1 MIVEIFLIL
10 SGAQACQ
17 DQAKVLSAKNGAHL
31 YTEERTRI
39 PCTGARQRD
48 SVRYLRPDGSM
59 LGTKRIVWKPDQ
71 DRPDIDLRMDSPL
84 SRVTVTTARD
94 TAMVDLVRKGERE
107 SYRVPLPKG
116 TVIDA
121 GIDTWILRNLPSLE
135 KGKELEVPILVPA
148 FHRVLTFSVKSLP
161 SDPRAGSEL
170 RIELR
175 PLNWAIR
182 MLATPIVVSYRKID
196 GHLAAFSGISDIKG
210 KDGKNLLV
218 DMRYRGWTDLR

>member
-1 MIVEIFLIL
+1 MFVEIFLML
-10 SGAQACQ
+10 AGANACQ
-17 DQAKVLSAKNGAHL
+17 DKAKVLSSKDGAHL

-39 PCTGARQRD
+39 PCTGTRQRD
-48 SVRYLRPDGSM
+48 SVRYLRPDGTL
-59 LGTKRIVWKPDQ
+59 LGTKRIVWKAAQ
-71 DRPDIDLRMDSPL
+71 DIPDIDLRMDSPL
-84 SRVTVTTARD
+84 SRVSVTTARD
-94 TAMVDLVRKGERE
+94 TAVVDLVRKGEKE

-121 GIDTWILRNLPSLE
+121 GIDTWLLRNLPLLE
-135 KGKELEVPILVPA
+135 KGRELEVPILIPA

-161 SDPRAGSEL
+161 ADPRARGEV

-175 PLNWAIR
+175 PLNWVAR
-182 MLATPIVVSYRKID
+182 LVATPIVVNYRKTD

-218 DMRYRGWTDLR
+218 QMRYLGWTPLP